1 MFFKSFF
8 VYGSHFLGLLCIKTA
23 KISSK
28 SLNKCGGTSN
38 EMTDF
43 KIVRKEDLNL
53 ADYLI
58 EVEAPNVAEKFRPG
72 HFVILMTH
80 ENGERIPM
88 SVKSAEN
95 GNIVMFIKRLGKTSL
110 ELDDYKVGD
119 SFYEVIGPQGKEFP
133 IKKYGNIVW
142 CSDLVCGHAENY
154 AYCEALS
161 KVEGNH
167 VISIQSFATID
178 DAYGE
183 EDLRS
188 VSDEYYI
195 TTEDGSYGQK
205 GHYLDVVKR
214 LLEEKRVDIVLGCG
228 NIDKLKDMAELTKK
242 YDVKAMAVLRQIMV
256 DGTGMCGACRVFI
269 DGVMMLTCIDGPLFD
284 AHKVN
289 FDEVINRL
297 GMFKEPEKLHK
308 EIYLQGRAK

>member
-1 MFFKSFF
+1 
-8 VYGSHFLGLLCIKTA
+8 
-23 KISSK
+23 
-28 SLNKCGGTSN
+28 
-38 EMTDF
+38 MTDF
-43 KIVRKEDLNL
+43 KIVRKEDLNK

-58 EVEAPNVAEKFRPG
+58 EVEAPHVAEKIKPG
-72 HFVILMTH
+72 HFVLLMTH

-119 SFYEVIGPQGKEFP
+119 SFYQVIGPQGNEFP

-154 AYCEALS
+154 QYCNALRG
-161 KVEGNH
+161 VEGNH
-167 VISIQSFATID
+167 VISIQSFATKD
-178 DAYGE
+178 DVYGE

-195 TTEDGSYGQK
+195 TTEDGSYGEK
-205 GHYLDVVKR
+205 GHYLDIVKR
-214 LLEEKRVDIVLGCG
+214 LLEEKRADIVLGCG
-228 NIDKLKDMAELTKK
+228 NIGKLKEMADLTKP
-242 YDVKAMAVLRQIMV
+242 YGVPAMAVLRQIMV

-269 DGVMMLTCIDGPLFD
+269 DGQMKLTCVDGPLFD

-289 FDEVINRL
+289 FSEVINRL
-297 GMFKEPEKLHK
+297 AMFKAPEKLHK
-308 EIYLQGRAK
+308 DLYIEGRNK

>member
-1 MFFKSFF
+1 MS
-8 VYGSHFLGLLCIKTA
+8 
-23 KISSK
+23 
-28 SLNKCGGTSN
+28 
-38 EMTDF
+38 DF
-43 KIVRKEDLNL
+43 KIVRKEDLNTS
-53 ADYLI
+53 DYLI
-58 EVEAPNVAEKFRPG
+58 EVEAPQVASKLKPG

-110 ELDDYKVGD
+110 ELDDYKVSD
-119 SFYEVIGPQGKEFP
+119 SFYQIIGPQGNAFT
-133 IKKYGNIVW
+133 IKKYGKVVW

-167 VISIQSFATID
+167 IISIQSFPTKED
-178 DAYGE
+178 VYGE

-188 VSDEYYI
+188 VSDEYYV
-195 TTEDGSYGQK
+195 TTSDGTYGRK
-205 GHYLDVVKR
+205 GHYLDILKD
-214 LLEEKRVDIVLGCG
+214 LLDEKRVDIVIGCG
-228 NIDKLKDMAELTKK
+228 DIGKLKAMADLTKE
-242 YDVKAMAVLRQIMV
+242 YDVSAMAVLRQIMV

-269 DGVMMLTCIDGPLFD
+269 DGVMKLTCIDGPLFD

-297 GMFKEPEKLHK
+297 SMFKKPEQLHK
-308 EIYLQGRAK
+308 EIYLKGRGA